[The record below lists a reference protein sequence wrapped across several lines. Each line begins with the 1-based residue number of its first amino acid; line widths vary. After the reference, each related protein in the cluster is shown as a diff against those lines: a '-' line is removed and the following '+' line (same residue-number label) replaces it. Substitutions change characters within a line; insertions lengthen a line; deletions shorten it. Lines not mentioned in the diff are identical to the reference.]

1 MNAEAWT
8 TKFQRVVAKG
18 ICPTDIY
25 LVKLMTIDKTTS
37 PTTIE
42 TKIHPAHI
50 VLRPDNKCIEWHIND
65 YQDDFLI
72 IETSID
78 SENLGSVTYDNFT
91 TIITSCCKYEYA
103 PQREK
108 YNIADKDTGRVL
120 SQAQTKREAKLII
133 AALKSTQIDAF
144 YAQVI

>member
-1 MNAEAWT
+1 MNTEAWT
-8 TKFQRVVAKG
+8 TKFQHVVAKG

-42 TKIHPAHI
+42 TKIYPAHI
-50 VLRPDNKCIEWHIND
+50 IPRISNSVVEWHIND

-72 IETSID
+72 IETPLD